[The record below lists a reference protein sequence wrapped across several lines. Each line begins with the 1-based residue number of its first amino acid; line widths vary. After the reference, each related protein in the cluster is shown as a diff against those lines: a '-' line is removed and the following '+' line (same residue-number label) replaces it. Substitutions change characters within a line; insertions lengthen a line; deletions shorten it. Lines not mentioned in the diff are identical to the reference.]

1 MAFLFVVGVYGLVGL
16 GLLWLIEGLTVKKW
30 QLFAWLPQAGKQVDS
45 EATEQDSELTER
57 ERDRE
62 PSRIAAREMEWSET
76 PQ

>member
-30 QLFAWLPQAGKQVDS
+30 QFLAWLPQAGKQVDS
-45 EATEQDSELTER
+45 EVPEQDSELTER

-62 PSRIAAREMEWSET
+62 PSRIAAREFEWSDT